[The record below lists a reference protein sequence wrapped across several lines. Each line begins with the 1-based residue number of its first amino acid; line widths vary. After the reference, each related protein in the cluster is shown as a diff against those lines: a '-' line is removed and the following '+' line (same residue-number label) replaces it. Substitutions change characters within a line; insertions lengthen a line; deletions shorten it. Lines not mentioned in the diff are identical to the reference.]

1 VPPKAMTA
9 VLPPIFTILRRRSLT
24 ESSRTGPMREQPWVK
39 PGSVVS
45 RTRAIAI
52 FSASWAPAG
61 PASVAV
67 IISSAPATYVVARLF
82 MAVSRVLLYA
92 VLAMI
97 PDRLRQVR
105 LTLRVLLVAVS
116 ALIGESAGAG
126 SAAAQQ
132 PVQTPLLLM
141 ISIDGLRPDY
151 VTAADAHGARIPNLR
166 RFLQDGAF
174 AQGVVGVIP
183 TVTYP
188 SHTTL
193 ITGVSPATHGIF
205 ANTTFDPLRENRQ
218 GWYWYSEDI
227 RVATLW
233 DAASRA
239 GLSTASVQW
248 PVSVG
253 ARVTWNIP
261 EFWRAGTPDDAK
273 LLRAVSTPGLLAE
286 LEPELGPYPRALTVE
301 SDEQRARY
309 AARILEKKRPNLMT
323 LHLIALDHVQHVT
336 GPFTADTM
344 AVLERIDTVVGTL
357 RATAE
362 AVAPGGAHVAIVSDH
377 GFGKTTMELNLYAE
391 LRRAGLITVSAGK
404 VTDWKAMPWTAGGA
418 VAVVLKDPADAATL
432 ATVRA
437 LLDRLAA
444 DPAHGIDRVLDAAA
458 LRARGGFPTAAF
470 VVGLKPDW
478 HAGSSLTGSLVGKA
492 AMAGMHGHLP
502 DLPDLHAAF
511 FVVGPGVPAGRAL
524 GVIDM
529 RDIATTLARRLN
541 LSLPAAEGREL
552 WP

>member
-1 VPPKAMTA
+1 M
-9 VLPPIFTILRRRSLT
+9 IL
-24 ESSRTGPMREQPWVK
+24 
-39 PGSVVS
+39 
-45 RTRAIAI
+45 
-52 FSASWAPAG
+52 AG
-61 PASVAV
+61 VAV
-67 IISSAPATYVVARLF
+67 
-82 MAVSRVLLYA
+82 
-92 VLAMI
+92 
-97 PDRLRQVR
+97 
-105 LTLRVLLVAVS
+105 
-116 ALIGESAGAG
+116 
-126 SAAAQQ
+126 AQQ

-151 VTAADAHGARIPNLR
+151 VTAADAHGAKIPNLR
-166 RFLQDGAF
+166 RFLKEGAF

-205 ANTTFDPLRENRQ
+205 ANTMFDPLRENQ
-218 GWYWYSEDI
+218 SGWYWYAEDI

-233 DAASRA
+233 DAAARA

-248 PVSVG
+248 PASVG

-273 LLRAVSTPGLLAE
+273 LLRAVSTAGLLAE

-301 SDEQRARY
+301 SDEQRTRY
-309 AARILEKKRPNLMT
+309 AVRILEKKRPNLLT

-336 GPFTADTM
+336 GPFTPETM
-344 AVLERIDTVVGTL
+344 AALERIDALVGTL

-377 GFGKTTMELNLYAE
+377 GFGKTVMQLNLYPE
-391 LRRAGLITVSAGK
+391 FRRAGLLTMNAQGK

-418 VAVVLKDPADAATL
+418 IAVMLKDPGDAATL
-432 ATVRA
+432 AEVRA

-478 HAGSSLTGSLVGKA
+478 HAGSSVSGSLVSKGS
-492 AMAGMHGHLP
+492 MAGNHGHLP

-524 GVIDM
+524 GLIDM
-529 RDIATTLARRLN
+529 RDIATTLARRLG
-541 LSLPAAEGREL
+541 LALPAAEGKEL